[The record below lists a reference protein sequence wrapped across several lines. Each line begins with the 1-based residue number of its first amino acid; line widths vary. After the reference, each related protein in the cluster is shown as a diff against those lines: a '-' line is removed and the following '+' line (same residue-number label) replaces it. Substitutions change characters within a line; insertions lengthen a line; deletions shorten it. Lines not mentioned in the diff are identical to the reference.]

1 MYTLA
6 SNHHFKRGEFMYYL
20 YKRDNK
26 GFILSIISIILTI
39 ISIILAI
46 IFLVERKKKQEEKE
60 LDDYLENSIQ

>member
-1 MYTLA
+1 
-6 SNHHFKRGEFMYYL
+6 MYYL

-26 GFILSIISIILTI
+26 GFILSVISIILTI